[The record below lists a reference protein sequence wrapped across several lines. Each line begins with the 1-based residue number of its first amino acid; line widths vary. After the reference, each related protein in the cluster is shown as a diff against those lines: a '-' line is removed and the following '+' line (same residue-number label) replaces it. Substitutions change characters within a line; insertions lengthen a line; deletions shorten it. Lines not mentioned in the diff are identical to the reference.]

1 MKNIS
6 IHIFSKNDTLTS
18 LCEKYNC
25 SIETI
30 YILNPIFRYY
40 KPNIGNIIYLPNK
53 DYDYSPYLEKI
64 NKLIKQNFISYINKF
79 NDHQLIQLD
88 LEKEYISLGKI
99 LSNNDNFLTIF
110 ISNIN
115 DIFSSYYLFI
125 DTLILKDKNKINEA
139 QKNIENKISNI
150 TKFLSLEK
158 INYSIKDIS
167 NIVQSRLLIIAKL
180 INNNYYDVYKL

>member
-30 YILNPIFRYY
+30 YILNPNFRYY
-40 KPNIGNIIYLPNK
+40 KPNIGSIIYLPNK

-110 ISNIN
+110 ISNIK

-125 DTLILKDKNKINEA
+125 DTLILKDKNKIA
-139 QKNIENKISNI
+139 NI

-158 INYSIKDIS
+158 INYNIKDIS

>member
-40 KPNIGNIIYLPNK
+40 KPNIGSIIYLPNK
-53 DYDYSPYLEKI
+53 
-64 NKLIKQNFISYINKF
+64 
-79 NDHQLIQLD
+79 
-88 LEKEYISLGKI
+88 
-99 LSNNDNFLTIF
+99 DNFLTIF
-110 ISNIN
+110 ISNIK

-158 INYSIKDIS
+158 INYNIKDIS

>member
-25 SIETI
+25 SI
-30 YILNPIFRYY
+30 
-40 KPNIGNIIYLPNK
+40 
-53 DYDYSPYLEKI
+53 EKI

-110 ISNIN
+110 ISNIK

-125 DTLILKDKNKINEA
+125 DILILKDKNKINEA

-158 INYSIKDIS
+158 INYNIKDIS